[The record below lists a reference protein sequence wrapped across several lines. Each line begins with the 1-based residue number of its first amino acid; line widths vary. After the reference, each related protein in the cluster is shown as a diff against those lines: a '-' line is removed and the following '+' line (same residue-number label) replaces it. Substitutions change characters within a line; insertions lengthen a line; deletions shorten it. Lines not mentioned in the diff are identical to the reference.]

1 MLFASPLSLSLYLI
15 SRRLISGIQIIDVR
29 FLCVQNY
36 SDRFII
42 MVWSVLSFLFSFLS
56 VVTTI
61 LLTFAF
67 SSAENVSHE
76 TLPQFLVEL
85 L

>member
-1 MLFASPLSLSLYLI
+1 MLFASSLSLSLYLI

-42 MVWSVLSFLFSFLS
+42 MVWSVLSFLFFLP
-56 VVTTI
+56 
-61 LLTFAF
+61 
-67 SSAENVSHE
+67 VSCHNY
-76 TLPQFLVEL
+76 FVNFRVFFR
-85 L
+85 